1 LGFYRVEFA
10 DLIVLCDDVNLP
22 LGKIR
27 IRAEGG
33 HGGHNGLRD
42 IQNKLGSTIYPRV
55 RLGVGGPSEANL
67 SGYVLGKFRPHE
79 MTEAKMMVDD
89 AVDAVWSWV
98 KDGIQVCMNRFNGP
112 VK

>member
-1 LGFYRVEFA
+1 
-10 DLIVLCDDVNLP
+10 
-22 LGKIR
+22 
-27 IRAEGG
+27 
-33 HGGHNGLRD
+33 
-42 IQNKLGSTIYPRV
+42 
-55 RLGVGGPSEANL
+55 
-67 SGYVLGKFRPHE
+67 